1 MKGEVREGG
10 NERKEQRE
18 RHRVRQRP
26 FQDPEGSEAP
36 APPHAS
42 GCMAPRKPGPVV
54 RKESPLSKPC
64 PGPGDLK
71 FSRAKH
77 CGKRRLS
84 NHMIRHSLSYLFPA
98 SGFPPLANRTE
109 QSWGGRGRGA
119 VHRGGKHPNL
129 SDCRGLGPGR
139 GDGGACCNHQP
150 WADSWVL
157 LELNTTVVPS
167 GFQVP
172 VWGPFA
178 QPSPLPVAPALL
190 QPRPRSARRSPPG
203 TSVAISGLRAL
214 AIHRAEANTRGFGA
228 PSPLAQLIF

>member
-1 MKGEVREGG
+1 MARPATAVKGEVREGG
-10 NERKEQRE
+10 NERKEQRK

-26 FQDPEGSEAP
+26 SQDPEGSEAP

-42 GCMAPRKPGPVV
+42 GCMAPRKPGPEV

-139 GDGGACCNHQP
+139 GDGGGAATTSRGQIAGCCSNSTP
-150 WADSWVL
+150 L
-157 LELNTTVVPS
+157 LSQVVSRSLS
-167 GFQVP
+167 GRRSL
-172 VWGPFA
+172 
-178 QPSPLPVAPALL
+178 SPLRCPWPLPCYSHDPVRPGGAARGL
-190 QPRPRSARRSPPG
+190 QWPFQA
-203 TSVAISGLRAL
+203 
-214 AIHRAEANTRGFGA
+214 
-228 PSPLAQLIF
+228 